1 MQKYMLTTTII
12 LNVASNYGCH
22 QKAACPPE
30 PRRPPPPFDAP
41 LPFSTADHSGKEIQ
55 IKMLLDAM
63 QNSFNFVL
71 ARNAHYA
78 AQCKEQEGGGKWE
91 KWHGKSKRNVCVR
104 VCSVAVDGTAMTGG
118 K

>member
-1 MQKYMLTTTII
+1 MPLEGSLSGRAT
-12 LNVASNYGCH
+12 
-22 QKAACPPE
+22 
-30 PRRPPPPFDAP
+30 PPPRP
-41 LPFSTADHSGKEIQ
+41 LFTSSLPADQSGKEIQ

-78 AQCKEQEGGGKWE
+78 ARSDERGGKCE
-91 KWHGKSKRNVCVR
+91 KWHGKSKRNVCV
-104 VCSVAVDGTAMTGG
+104 CECCVAADGAAMTGG